1 MLMIRQE
8 IMGAM
13 APNHGPALVVIDP
26 FDEARLGA
34 NTYDVALGFWYYRT
48 RPPNL
53 GTRVY
58 NPYCEDGVRKLWGEP
73 QQAVSAEVE
82 FRKHGLSI
90 PQGIG
95 LDDHVIIVSPLE
107 TVLCHTEEFIG
118 GLWCVAGWM
127 QGKSG
132 WSRSFISVCMDA
144 GLGDIGYVNRWTMEV
159 TNRHPDYA
167 VPLVVGRPIA
177 KIAFLKSQN
186 WLKDAGDFYAGS
198 YQEEVQYRT
207 DLGQSGVA
215 DIEEIKKRWKPE
227 NMLPR
232 LYKGVVK
239 VR

>member
-8 IMGAM
+8 IKGAM
-13 APNHGPALVVIDP
+13 APSQGPALVVIDP

-34 NTYDVALGFWYYRT
+34 NTYDVSLGPWYYRT

-73 QQAVSAEVE
+73 QQAMSAEVE
-82 FRKHGLSI
+82 FKEHGLAI

-95 LDDHVIIVSPLE
+95 LDERVIIVNPLE
-107 TVLCHTEEFIG
+107 TVLCHTNEFIG
-118 GLWCVAGWM
+118 GIFCVAGWM

-144 GLGDIGYVNRWTMEV
+144 GLGDVGYVNRWTMEV

-177 KIAFLKSQN
+177 KIAFLKSHN
-186 WLKDAGDFYAGS
+186 WLNPEDFYAGS
-198 YQEEVQYRT
+198 YQEGVQCQT
-207 DLGQSGVA
+207 ELGQGDGA
-215 DIEEIKKRWKPE
+215 DIEEIKRQWTPE

-232 LYKGVVK
+232 LYKGTVK
-239 VR
+239 GR